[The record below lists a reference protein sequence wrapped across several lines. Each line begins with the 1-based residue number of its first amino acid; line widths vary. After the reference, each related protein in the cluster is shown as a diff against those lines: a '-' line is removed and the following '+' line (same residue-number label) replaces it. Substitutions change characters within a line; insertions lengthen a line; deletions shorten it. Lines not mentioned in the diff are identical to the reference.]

1 MKPCASLVAVAF
13 LSAVLLGPSRAAA
26 AYRDNSDELP
36 FGGGTGIVLVAV
48 GIAVVTLVT
57 VLVVKHARAKPPP
70 AEGAALLDGPLAPPE
85 LRVADD
91 FLVRVGAP
99 RPLDLR
105 LDAPFAGEV
114 GQAPHLD
121 PGALALRF

>member
-1 MKPCASLVAVAF
+1 MKSCASLVAVAF

-48 GIAVVTLVT
+48 GVAVVTLVT
-57 VLVVKHARAKPPP
+57 VLVVKHARSKPPP
-70 AEGAALLDGPLAPPE
+70 AEGAALDGPLAPPE
-85 LRVADD
+85 LRVAED
-91 FLVRVGAP
+91 FLARAGGP